1 MRYGNIDALTKPI
14 DILFALVHST
24 TRLLNLCLFS
34 LQVCIIY
41 FLFHHCCIC
50 ISIDFWLL
58 RGIWVTQW
66 KNPAGSTSSF
76 LPVERGKTYF
86 IVPWMLSI
94 LLCIRWWAWNV
105 CHDVVVAWLR
115 LPYSFISTPP
125 LCSLP
130 HLHTLAVTSY
140 TGIPV
145 FLFLFYLLLSFI
157 FFPHLH
163 FCFVSQFF
171 GDEWH
176 CLTSMHL
183 SLLPP
188 PPPTRWWYPAFNSS
202 LILFMVSYNPDWLLS
217 IWRGFPSNL

>member
-1 MRYGNIDALTKPI
+1 MGYGNIDALTKPI

-94 LLCIRWWAWNV
+94 LLCIRWWAQHV
-105 CHDVVVAWLR
+105 CHDVVVAWLGF
-115 LPYSFISTPP
+115 PYSFISTP
-125 LCSLP
+125 LSSLP
-130 HLHTLAVTSY
+130 HIHTLAVISY
-140 TGIPV
+140 MRTPVFLSYFISSFHLSSPPPV
-145 FLFLFYLLLSFI
+145 FLF
-157 FFPHLH
+157 
-163 FCFVSQFF
+163 CFTI
-171 GDEWH
+171 
-176 CLTSMHL
+176 L
-183 SLLPP
+183 
-188 PPPTRWWYPAFNSS
+188 WW
-202 LILFMVSYNPDWLLS
+202 
-217 IWRGFPSNL
+217 

>member
-1 MRYGNIDALTKPI
+1 MGYGNIDALTKPI

-58 RGIWVTQW
+58 RGTGLPNERARLV
-66 KNPAGSTSSF
+66 
-76 LPVERGKTYF
+76 LPVLFSPLKEAKLILSSHGCCQSCCASGDEPKMFATMWWWHGWDCRVASSQHHHLFFATPTHTGSYQLYGNSCLF
-86 IVPWMLSI
+86 I
-94 LLCIRWWAWNV
+94 
-105 CHDVVVAWLR
+105 
-115 LPYSFISTPP
+115 
-125 LCSLP
+125 
-130 HLHTLAVTSY
+130 
-140 TGIPV
+140 
-145 FLFLFYLLLSFI
+145 LFYLFLSFI

-183 SLLPP
+183 SLLLP
-188 PPPTRWWYPAFNSS
+188 PPPTRWWWYPAFNSS
-202 LILFMVSYNPDWLLS
+202 FNSSHGLIQSWLTSQYMERVS
-217 IWRGFPSNL
+217 F